1 MKTARQRRHAD
12 RMMMF
17 MTGALTYTVI
27 ELLWRGWSH
36 WTMTLTGGLCALLI
50 HGANL
55 RMGRASMPLRCL
67 AGGCII
73 TAVEF
78 AVGCV
83 VNLALGW
90 RVWDYSSMPLD
101 LMGQICLPYS
111 LCWLALSLPC
121 VALSNWMIGRRRNS
135 PIIFG

>member
-1 MKTARQRRHAD
+1 
-12 RMMMF
+12 
-17 MTGALTYTVI
+17 
-27 ELLWRGWSH
+27 
-36 WTMTLTGGLCALLI
+36 MTLTGGLCALLI
-50 HGANL
+50 HDANL
-55 RMGRASMPLRCL
+55 RMGRVSMPLRCL

-111 LCWLALSLPC
+111 VYWIILSLPC
-121 VALSNWMIGRRRNS
+121 VMLSNWLTARRSSAPMVFR
-135 PIIFG
+135 